1 MSEAD
6 KVVLKKLSQLKSE
19 YLEEGGKMLT
29 DMIEA
34 TCQLGDFDPD
44 QLLEQ
49 AKMLLGGDPAF
60 WEKKSEE
67 LKKMKEELSESDL
80 YSAVV
85 KMISDV
91 KMDEED
97 KEMEK
102 TMEKLLEGSDHDDDD
117 DEEEEEDEEKTK
129 KENLFLSS
137 PLFAPRVYAREEF
150 PPRKVITKEELE
162 KYEKMKKEEKEIMI
176 PRKISKISTI
186 LMDMIETSYK
196 MQDYLQQ
203 ESMLFRQRSREIVV
217 ILRRYDFG
225 RDSLNWLFLLQE
237 DVAVHLRTL
246 GQFKAKINEFLDAEM
261 NRVDEIWR
269 NW

>member
-1 MSEAD
+1 
-6 KVVLKKLSQLKSE
+6 
-19 YLEEGGKMLT
+19 
-29 DMIEA
+29 
-34 TCQLGDFDPD
+34 
-44 QLLEQ
+44 
-49 AKMLLGGDPAF
+49 
-60 WEKKSEE
+60 
-67 LKKMKEELSESDL
+67 
-80 YSAVV
+80 
-85 KMISDV
+85 
-91 KMDEED
+91 
-97 KEMEK
+97 
-102 TMEKLLEGSDHDDDD
+102 
-117 DEEEEEDEEKTK
+117 
-129 KENLFLSS
+129 
-137 PLFAPRVYAREEF
+137 
-150 PPRKVITKEELE
+150 
-162 KYEKMKKEEKEIMI
+162 MI
-176 PRKISKISTI
+176 PRKISNISAT